1 MIMEYRI
8 EDCKL
13 YNEKKHGGTIINGNF
28 IYEMESKFSTE
39 EKIKFIDENYE
50 LRGHKNACTY
60 MLNLINK
67 YLVEKD
73 NLPKDT
79 YGYVKTVSLKAW
91 LKKNDFWKVVDDRYH
106 YGSYCF
112 AMREYSNF
120 ATLTPRPTWTSNTPY
135 YNQEGKIVDLW
146 FHDVLEIL
154 YHEEMKYFNDHNSL
168 ILKIRKIV
176 DYRNLYGSFGIKKID
191 LVASNGL
198 SVLDSEW
205 RRTFHHSPIT
215 EEEIDKMLKVYE
227 DYDKFAKAKTKE
239 IQDNLGWE
247 VYEN

>member
-1 MIMEYRI
+1 M
-8 EDCKL
+8 K
-13 YNEKKHGGTIINGNF
+13 KKHGGTIINSNF
-28 IYEMESKFSTE
+28 IYKMENEFSTE

-50 LRGHKNACTY
+50 LRGHKDACTY

-91 LKKNDFWKVVDDRYH
+91 LKKNDPWKVVDDHYH
-106 YGSYCF
+106 YGSYYF
-112 AMREYSNF
+112 AKREYSNF
-120 ATLTPRPTWTSNTPY
+120 GTLTPIPAWTSNTPY

-154 YHEEMKYFNDHNSL
+154 YYEEMKYFNDHDPL

-176 DYRNLYGSFGIKKID
+176 DYGNLYGSFGIKKID
-191 LVASNGL
+191 LVASNDIKI
-198 SVLDSEW
+198 LDSEW
-205 RRTFHHSPIT
+205 RRTFHHSLLRRKKLI
-215 EEEIDKMLKVYE
+215 KC
-227 DYDKFAKAKTKE
+227 
-239 IQDNLGWE
+239 
-247 VYEN
+247 